1 MRRSPLLERSD
12 KRHATF
18 LRVLLLNLGLFVIII
33 YSEGTNMLKS
43 IKYLKPYFWQCL
55 LIVLGVALQVYTA
68 LELPALS
75 SDIMNKGVAESNMNF
90 IFQTGLLMLGVT
102 ALGSLGSIVSSYFSA
117 KVSSRVAMDI
127 RKDVFAKVMSLSFA
141 DIEKFSTA
149 SLITRTTGDIW
160 TVQRTLIMSLTMMV
174 RVPFMAI
181 GAIIQAF
188 RTAPNMT
195 WIIAVSVAI
204 LFIQAA
210 ILISLAIP
218 KFKVYQDILDKI
230 NSITR
235 ENLTGIKVIR
245 ALNKQKYEE
254 NKFERS
260 NENLKNTDIYISKVM
275 AFQQPVVNLVFNLS
289 AVLILYIGVSSLRTD
304 MSYLGRM
311 LAFAQ
316 YSAQVLMSFLFLT
329 FLFVMIPRGNVS
341 SKRIS
346 EVLETKSQITFKD
359 QMTETPSEVPS
370 VEFKHVTF
378 SYGEKSEAIIE
389 DISFVAKAG
398 QTTAFIGSTGSGK
411 STLINLVPRFFDAT
425 EGEVL
430 INNLNIKEYT
440 ENALM
445 DKIGY
450 VPQRGYLF
458 TGTVR
463 SNILYGVENLK
474 KSELDARMR
483 HAAKIAQAEE
493 FITKLKDQYDAPIS
507 QGGTNV
513 SGGQR
518 QRLAIARALAKQP
531 EILIFDDA
539 FSALDMKTDKKLR
552 EDLKSEIQDTVVLIV
567 AQRISTIKEAEQ
579 IIVLDQGKMVGKGTH
594 LELLKKCKVYQE
606 IAKSQFSEE
615 EFAEEMRQAKEGK

>member
-1 MRRSPLLERSD
+1 
-12 KRHATF
+12 
-18 LRVLLLNLGLFVIII
+18 
-33 YSEGTNMLKS
+33 MLKS
-43 IKYLKPYFWQCL
+43 FKYLKPYFWQCL

-75 SDIMNKGVAESNMNF
+75 SDIMNKGVAESNMSF
-90 IFQTGLLMLGVT
+90 IFQTGLFMLGIT
-102 ALGSLGSIVSSYFSA
+102 ALGSLGSIISSYFSA
-117 KVSSRVAMDI
+117 KVSSRVSMDM
-127 RKDVFAKVMSLSFA
+127 RKDIFAKVMSLSFT
-141 DIEKFSTA
+141 DVEKFSTA
-149 SLITRTTGDIW
+149 SLITRTTADIW

-188 RTAPNMT
+188 RIAPNMT

-218 KFKVYQDILDKI
+218 KFKVYQKILDKI

-260 NENLKNTDIYISKVM
+260 NEKLKTTDIYISKVM

-289 AVLILYIGVSSLRTD
+289 AVLIIFIGVSNLHTD
-304 MSYLGRM
+304 ISYLGRM
-311 LAFAQ
+311 IAFSQ

-359 QMTETPSEVPS
+359 QMTETSSEVPS

-378 SYGEKSEAIIE
+378 SYGKKSEAIIE
-389 DISFVAKAG
+389 DISFVAKSG

-493 FITKLKDQYDAPIS
+493 FVTKLKDQYDAPIS

-615 EFAEEMRQAKEGK
+615 EFADEMRQAKEGK

>member
-1 MRRSPLLERSD
+1 
-12 KRHATF
+12 
-18 LRVLLLNLGLFVIII
+18 
-33 YSEGTNMLKS
+33 MLKS

-75 SDIMNKGVAESNMNF
+75 SDIMNKGVAESNMSF

-117 KVSSRVAMDI
+117 KVSSRVAMDM
-127 RKDVFAKVMSLSFA
+127 RKDIFAKVMSLSFT
-141 DIEKFSTA
+141 DVEKFSTA
-149 SLITRTTGDIW
+149 SLITRTTADIW

-218 KFKVYQDILDKI
+218 KFKVYQKILDKI

-260 NENLKNTDIYISKVM
+260 NEKLKTTDIYISKVM

-289 AVLILYIGVSSLRTD
+289 AVLIIFIGVSNLHTD

-311 LAFAQ
+311 IAFSQ

-370 VEFKHVTF
+370 VEFRHVTF
-378 SYGEKSEAIIE
+378 SYDKKSEAIIE

-430 INNLNIKEYT
+430 INDLNIKEYT

-450 VPQRGYLF
+450 VPQKGYLF

-493 FITKLKDQYDAPIS
+493 FVTKLKDQYDAPIS
-507 QGGTNV
+507 QGGTNI

-615 EFAEEMRQAKEGK
+615 EFADEMRQAKEGK

>member
-1 MRRSPLLERSD
+1 
-12 KRHATF
+12 
-18 LRVLLLNLGLFVIII
+18 
-33 YSEGTNMLKS
+33 MLKS

-75 SDIMNKGVAESNMNF
+75 SDIMNKGVAESNMSF

-102 ALGSLGSIVSSYFSA
+102 ALGSFGSIVSSYFSA
-117 KVSSRVAMDI
+117 KVSSRVAMDM
-127 RKDVFAKVMSLSFA
+127 RKDIFAKVMSLSFT
-141 DIEKFSTA
+141 DVEKFSTA
-149 SLITRTTGDIW
+149 SLITRTTSDIW

-218 KFKVYQDILDKI
+218 KFKVYQKILDKI

-289 AVLILYIGVSSLRTD
+289 AVLIIFIGVSNLHTD

-311 LAFAQ
+311 IAFSQ

-359 QMTETPSEVPS
+359 QMTGTPSEVPS

-378 SYGEKSEAIIE
+378 SYGKKSEAIIE
-389 DISFVAKAG
+389 DISFVARAG

-463 SNILYGVENLK
+463 SNILYGVENIK
-474 KSELDARMR
+474 KSELDARMC

-493 FITKLKDQYDAPIS
+493 FVTKLKDQYDAPIS

-615 EFAEEMRQAKEGK
+615 EFADEMRQAKEGK

>member
-1 MRRSPLLERSD
+1 
-12 KRHATF
+12 
-18 LRVLLLNLGLFVIII
+18 
-33 YSEGTNMLKS
+33 MLKS

-75 SDIMNKGVAESNMNF
+75 SDIMNKGVAESNMGF
-90 IFQTGLLMLGVT
+90 IFQTGLLMLGIT
-102 ALGSLGSIVSSYFSA
+102 ALGSFGSIVSSYFSA
-117 KVSSRVAMDI
+117 KVSSRVAMDM
-127 RKDVFAKVMSLSFA
+127 RRDFFAKVMSLSFA
-141 DIEKFSTA
+141 DVEKFSTA

-218 KFKVYQDILDKI
+218 KFKVYQKILDKI

-260 NENLKNTDIYISKVM
+260 NEKLKNTDIYISKVM

-289 AVLILYIGVSSLRTD
+289 AVLILYVGVSSLRTD

-378 SYGEKSEAIIE
+378 SYDKKSEAIIE

-430 INNLNIKEYT
+430 INDLNIKEYT

-450 VPQRGYLF
+450 VPQKGYLF

-493 FITKLKDQYDAPIS
+493 FVAKLKDQYDAPIS
-507 QGGTNV
+507 QGGTNI

-552 EDLKSEIQDTVVLIV
+552 EDLKSEIKDTVVLIV

-615 EFAEEMRQAKEGK
+615 EFADEMRQAKEGK

>member
-1 MRRSPLLERSD
+1 
-12 KRHATF
+12 
-18 LRVLLLNLGLFVIII
+18 
-33 YSEGTNMLKS
+33 MLKS
-43 IKYLKPYFWQCL
+43 FKYLKPYFWQCL

-75 SDIMNKGVAESNMNF
+75 SDIMNKGVAESNMSF
-90 IFQTGLLMLGVT
+90 IFQTGLLMLGITV
-102 ALGSLGSIVSSYFSA
+102 LGSLGSIVSSYFSA
-117 KVSSRVAMDI
+117 KVSSRVAMDM
-127 RKDVFAKVMSLSFA
+127 RKDIFAKVMSLSFT
-141 DIEKFSTA
+141 DVEKFSTA
-149 SLITRTTGDIW
+149 SLITRTTADIW

-218 KFKVYQDILDKI
+218 KFKVYQKILDKI

-260 NENLKNTDIYISKVM
+260 NEKLKTTDIYISKVM

-289 AVLILYIGVSSLRTD
+289 AVLIIFIGVSNLHTD

-311 LAFAQ
+311 IAFSQ

-378 SYGEKSEAIIE
+378 SYGKKSEAIIE

-430 INNLNIKEYT
+430 INGLNIKEYT

-493 FITKLKDQYDAPIS
+493 FVTKLKDQYDAPIS

-615 EFAEEMRQAKEGK
+615 EFADEMRQAKEGK

>member
-1 MRRSPLLERSD
+1 
-12 KRHATF
+12 
-18 LRVLLLNLGLFVIII
+18 
-33 YSEGTNMLKS
+33 MLKS
-43 IKYLKPYFWQCL
+43 FKYLKPYFWQCL

-75 SDIMNKGVAESNMNF
+75 SDIMNKGVAESNMSF
-90 IFQTGLLMLGVT
+90 IFQTGLFMLGIT
-102 ALGSLGSIVSSYFSA
+102 ALGSLGSIISSYFSA
-117 KVSSRVAMDI
+117 KVSSRVSMDM
-127 RKDVFAKVMSLSFA
+127 RKDIFAKVMSLSFT
-141 DIEKFSTA
+141 DVEKFSTA
-149 SLITRTTGDIW
+149 SLITRTTADIW

-218 KFKVYQDILDKI
+218 KFKVYQKILDKI

-260 NENLKNTDIYISKVM
+260 NEKLKTTDIYISKVM

-289 AVLILYIGVSSLRTD
+289 AVLIIFIGVSNLHTD
-304 MSYLGRM
+304 ISYLGRM
-311 LAFAQ
+311 IAFSQ

-359 QMTETPSEVPS
+359 QMAETPSEVPS
-370 VEFKHVTF
+370 VEFRHVTF
-378 SYGEKSEAIIE
+378 SYGKKSEAIIE

-440 ENALM
+440 ENAIM

-493 FITKLKDQYDAPIS
+493 FVTKLKDQYNAPIS

-552 EDLKSEIQDTVVLIV
+552 EDLKLEIKDTVVLIV

-615 EFAEEMRQAKEGK
+615 EFADEMRQAKEGI

>member
-1 MRRSPLLERSD
+1 
-12 KRHATF
+12 
-18 LRVLLLNLGLFVIII
+18 
-33 YSEGTNMLKS
+33 MLKS

-75 SDIMNKGVAESNMNF
+75 SDIMNKGVAESNMGF
-90 IFQTGLLMLGVT
+90 IFQTGLLMLGIT

-117 KVSSRVAMDI
+117 KVSSRVSMDM
-127 RKDVFAKVMSLSFA
+127 RKDIFAKVMSLSFA
-141 DIEKFSTA
+141 DVEKFSIA
-149 SLITRTTGDIW
+149 SLITRTTSDIW

-218 KFKVYQDILDKI
+218 KFKVYQKILDKI

-260 NENLKNTDIYISKVM
+260 NEKLKTTDIYISKVM

-289 AVLILYIGVSSLRTD
+289 AVLILYVGVSSLRTD

-378 SYGEKSEAIIE
+378 SYGKKSEAIIE

-440 ENALM
+440 ENTLM

-493 FITKLKDQYDAPIS
+493 FVTKLKDQYDAPIS

-615 EFAEEMRQAKEGK
+615 EFADEMSQAKEGK

>member
-1 MRRSPLLERSD
+1 
-12 KRHATF
+12 
-18 LRVLLLNLGLFVIII
+18 
-33 YSEGTNMLKS
+33 MLKS

-75 SDIMNKGVAESNMNF
+75 SDIMNKGVAESNMSF

-117 KVSSRVAMDI
+117 KVSSRVAMDM
-127 RKDVFAKVMSLSFA
+127 RKDIFAKVMSLSFA

-149 SLITRTTGDIW
+149 SLITRTTADIW

-218 KFKVYQDILDKI
+218 KFKVYQKILDKI

-260 NENLKNTDIYISKVM
+260 NEKLKTTDIYISKVM

-289 AVLILYIGVSSLRTD
+289 AVLIIFIGVSNLHTD

-311 LAFAQ
+311 IAFSQ

-378 SYGEKSEAIIE
+378 SYGKKSEAIIE

-440 ENALM
+440 ENTLM

-493 FITKLKDQYDAPIS
+493 FVTKLKDQYDAPIS

-552 EDLKSEIQDTVVLIV
+552 EDLKSEIQDTIVLIV

-594 LELLKKCKVYQE
+594 LELLRKCKVYQE

>member
-1 MRRSPLLERSD
+1 
-12 KRHATF
+12 
-18 LRVLLLNLGLFVIII
+18 
-33 YSEGTNMLKS
+33 MLKS

-75 SDIMNKGVAESNMNF
+75 SDIMNKGVAESNMGF
-90 IFQTGLLMLGVT
+90 IFQTGLLMLGIT

-117 KVSSRVAMDI
+117 KVSSLVAMDM
-127 RKDVFAKVMSLSFA
+127 RRDFFAKVMSLSFA
-141 DIEKFSTA
+141 DVEKFSTA

-218 KFKVYQDILDKI
+218 KFKVYQKILDKI

-254 NKFERS
+254 NKFEYS
-260 NENLKNTDIYISKVM
+260 NEKLKTTDIYISKVM

-289 AVLILYIGVSSLRTD
+289 AVLILYVGVSSLRTD

-359 QMTETPSEVPS
+359 QMTETPSEIPS

-389 DISFVAKAG
+389 DISFVAKSG

-450 VPQRGYLF
+450 VPQKGYLF

-463 SNILYGVENLK
+463 SNILYGVEKLK

-493 FITKLKDQYDAPIS
+493 FVTKLKDQYDAPIS

-615 EFAEEMRQAKEGK
+615 EFADEMRQAKEGK

>member
-1 MRRSPLLERSD
+1 
-12 KRHATF
+12 
-18 LRVLLLNLGLFVIII
+18 
-33 YSEGTNMLKS
+33 MLKS

-75 SDIMNKGVAESNMNF
+75 SDIMNKGVAESNMGF
-90 IFQTGLLMLGVT
+90 IFQTGLLMLGIT

-117 KVSSRVAMDI
+117 KVSSRVSMDM
-127 RKDVFAKVMSLSFA
+127 RKDIFAKVMSLSFA
-141 DIEKFSTA
+141 DVEKFSIA
-149 SLITRTTGDIW
+149 SLITRTTSDIW

-218 KFKVYQDILDKI
+218 KFKVYQKILDKI

-260 NENLKNTDIYISKVM
+260 NEKLKTTDIYISKVM

-289 AVLILYIGVSSLRTD
+289 AVLILYVGVSSLRTD

-378 SYGEKSEAIIE
+378 SYDKKSEAIIE

-411 STLINLVPRFFDAT
+411 STLINLVPRFFDAA

-430 INNLNIKEYT
+430 INDLNIKEYT

-493 FITKLKDQYDAPIS
+493 FVAKLKDQYDAPIS
-507 QGGTNV
+507 QGGTNI

>member
-1 MRRSPLLERSD
+1 
-12 KRHATF
+12 
-18 LRVLLLNLGLFVIII
+18 
-33 YSEGTNMLKS
+33 MLKS

-75 SDIMNKGVAESNMNF
+75 SDIMNKGVAESNMSF
-90 IFQTGLLMLGVT
+90 IFQTGLLMFGIT

-117 KVSSRVAMDI
+117 KVSSRVAMDM
-127 RKDVFAKVMSLSFA
+127 RKDIFAKVMSLSFS
-141 DIEKFSTA
+141 DVEKFSTA
-149 SLITRTTGDIW
+149 SLITRTTADIW

-188 RTAPNMT
+188 RTAPDMT

-218 KFKVYQDILDKI
+218 KFKVYQKILDKI

-260 NENLKNTDIYISKVM
+260 NEKLKNTDIYISKVM

-289 AVLILYIGVSSLRTD
+289 AVLIIFIGVSNLHTD

-311 LAFAQ
+311 LAFSQ

-359 QMTETPSEVPS
+359 QMTETPSEIPS

-378 SYGEKSEAIIE
+378 SYGKKSEAIIE
-389 DISFVAKAG
+389 DISFVAKSG

-440 ENALM
+440 ENTLM

-493 FITKLKDQYDAPIS
+493 FVTKLKDQYDAPIS

-615 EFAEEMRQAKEGK
+615 EFADEMSQAKEGK

>member
-1 MRRSPLLERSD
+1 
-12 KRHATF
+12 
-18 LRVLLLNLGLFVIII
+18 
-33 YSEGTNMLKS
+33 MLKS

-75 SDIMNKGVAESNMNF
+75 SDIMNKGVAESNMSF
-90 IFQTGLLMLGVT
+90 IFQTGLLMLGIT

-117 KVSSRVAMDI
+117 KVSSRVSMDM

-149 SLITRTTGDIW
+149 SLITRTTNDVS

-218 KFKVYQDILDKI
+218 KFKVYQKILDKI

-254 NKFERS
+254 NKFEYS
-260 NENLKNTDIYISKVM
+260 NEKLKTTDIYISKVM

-289 AVLILYIGVSSLRTD
+289 AVLILYVGVSSLRTD

-346 EVLETKSQITFKD
+346 EVLETKSQITSKD

-389 DISFVAKAG
+389 NISFVAKAG

-450 VPQRGYLF
+450 VPQKGYLF
-458 TGTVR
+458 TGTMR

-615 EFAEEMRQAKEGK
+615 EFADEMRQAKEGK

>member
-1 MRRSPLLERSD
+1 
-12 KRHATF
+12 
-18 LRVLLLNLGLFVIII
+18 
-33 YSEGTNMLKS
+33 MLKS

-75 SDIMNKGVAESNMNF
+75 SDIMNKGVAESNMSF

-117 KVSSRVAMDI
+117 KVSSRVAMDM
-127 RKDVFAKVMSLSFA
+127 RKDIFAKVMSLSFT
-141 DIEKFSTA
+141 DVEKFSTA
-149 SLITRTTGDIW
+149 SLITRTTADIW

-218 KFKVYQDILDKI
+218 KFKVYQKILDKI

-260 NENLKNTDIYISKVM
+260 NEKLKNTDIYISKVM

-289 AVLILYIGVSSLRTD
+289 AVLIIFIGVSNLHTD

-311 LAFAQ
+311 IAFSQ

-346 EVLETKSQITFKD
+346 EVIETKSQITFKV

-378 SYGEKSEAIIE
+378 SYGKKSEAIIE
-389 DISFVAKAG
+389 DISFVAKSG

-493 FITKLKDQYDAPIS
+493 FVTKLKDQYDAPIS

-579 IIVLDQGKMVGKGTH
+579 IIVLDQGKMVGKGAH

-615 EFAEEMRQAKEGK
+615 EFADEMRQAKEGK

>member
-1 MRRSPLLERSD
+1 
-12 KRHATF
+12 
-18 LRVLLLNLGLFVIII
+18 
-33 YSEGTNMLKS
+33 MLKS
-43 IKYLKPYFWQCL
+43 FKYLKPYFWQCL

-75 SDIMNKGVAESNMNF
+75 SDIMNKGVAESNMSF

-117 KVSSRVAMDI
+117 RVSSCVAMDM
-127 RKDVFAKVMSLSFA
+127 RKDIFAKVMSLSFA
-141 DIEKFSTA
+141 DVEKFSTA
-149 SLITRTTGDIW
+149 SLITRTTSDIW

-218 KFKVYQDILDKI
+218 KFKVYQKILDKI

-254 NKFERS
+254 NKFDRS
-260 NENLKNTDIYISKVM
+260 NEKLKNTDIYISKVM

-289 AVLILYIGVSSLRTD
+289 AVLILYVGVSSLRTD

-378 SYGEKSEAIIE
+378 SYDKKSEAIIE

-430 INNLNIKEYT
+430 INDLNIKEYT
-440 ENALM
+440 ENSLM

-450 VPQRGYLF
+450 VPQKGYLF

-493 FITKLKDQYDAPIS
+493 FVTKLKDQYDAPIS
-507 QGGTNV
+507 QGGTNI

-552 EDLKSEIQDTVVLIV
+552 EDLKSEIKDTVVLIV

-615 EFAEEMRQAKEGK
+615 EFADEMRQAKEGK

>member
-1 MRRSPLLERSD
+1 
-12 KRHATF
+12 
-18 LRVLLLNLGLFVIII
+18 
-33 YSEGTNMLKS
+33 MLKS

-75 SDIMNKGVAESNMNF
+75 SDIMNKGVAESNMSF

-117 KVSSRVAMDI
+117 RVSSCVAMDM
-127 RKDVFAKVMSLSFA
+127 RKDIFAKVMSLSFA
-141 DIEKFSTA
+141 DVEKFSTA
-149 SLITRTTGDIW
+149 SLITRTTSDIW

-218 KFKVYQDILDKI
+218 KFKVYQKILDKI

-260 NENLKNTDIYISKVM
+260 NEKLKTTDIYISKVM

-289 AVLILYIGVSSLRTD
+289 AVLILYVGVSSLRTD

-378 SYGEKSEAIIE
+378 SYDKKSEAIIE

-430 INNLNIKEYT
+430 INDLNIKEYT

-450 VPQRGYLF
+450 VPQKGYLF

-493 FITKLKDQYDAPIS
+493 FVAKLKDQYDAPIS
-507 QGGTNV
+507 QGGTNI

-615 EFAEEMRQAKEGK
+615 EFADEMRQAKEGK

>member
-1 MRRSPLLERSD
+1 
-12 KRHATF
+12 
-18 LRVLLLNLGLFVIII
+18 
-33 YSEGTNMLKS
+33 MLKS
-43 IKYLKPYFWQCL
+43 FKYLKPYFWQCL
-55 LIVLGVALQVYTA
+55 VIVLGVALQVYTA

-75 SDIMNKGVAESNMNF
+75 SDIMNKGVAESNMSF
-90 IFQTGLLMLGVT
+90 IFQTGLLMLGIT

-117 KVSSRVAMDI
+117 KVSSRVAMDM
-127 RKDVFAKVMSLSFA
+127 RKDIFAKVMSLSFT
-141 DIEKFSTA
+141 DVEKFSTA
-149 SLITRTTGDIW
+149 SLITRTTADIW
-160 TVQRTLIMSLTMMV
+160 TVQRTLITSLTMMV

-218 KFKVYQDILDKI
+218 KFKVYQKILDKI

-235 ENLTGIKVIR
+235 ENLIGIKVIR

-260 NENLKNTDIYISKVM
+260 NEKLKTTDIYISKVM

-289 AVLILYIGVSSLRTD
+289 AVLSIFIGVSNLHTD

-311 LAFAQ
+311 IAFSQ

-359 QMTETPSEVPS
+359 QMTETPSEVSS

-378 SYGEKSEAIIE
+378 SYGKKSEAIIE

-450 VPQRGYLF
+450 IPQKGYLF

-552 EDLKSEIQDTVVLIV
+552 EDLKSEIRDTVVLIV

-615 EFAEEMRQAKEGK
+615 EFADEMRQAKEGK

>member
-1 MRRSPLLERSD
+1 
-12 KRHATF
+12 
-18 LRVLLLNLGLFVIII
+18 
-33 YSEGTNMLKS
+33 MLKS

-75 SDIMNKGVAESNMNF
+75 SDIMNKGVAESNMSF
-90 IFQTGLLMLGVT
+90 IFQTGLLMLGITV
-102 ALGSLGSIVSSYFSA
+102 LGSLGSIVSSYFSA
-117 KVSSRVAMDI
+117 KVSSRVAMDM

-149 SLITRTTGDIW
+149 SLITRTTADIW

-218 KFKVYQDILDKI
+218 KFKVYQKILDKI

-260 NENLKNTDIYISKVM
+260 NEKLKNTDIYISKVM

-289 AVLILYIGVSSLRTD
+289 AVLIIFIGVSNLHTD

-311 LAFAQ
+311 LAFSQ

-359 QMTETPSEVPS
+359 QITETPSEVPS

-378 SYGEKSEAIIE
+378 SYGKKSEAIIE

-430 INNLNIKEYT
+430 INDLNIKEYT

-493 FITKLKDQYDAPIS
+493 FVTKLKDQYDAPIS

-552 EDLKSEIQDTVVLIV
+552 EDLKTEIKDTVVLIV

>member
-1 MRRSPLLERSD
+1 
-12 KRHATF
+12 
-18 LRVLLLNLGLFVIII
+18 
-33 YSEGTNMLKS
+33 MLKS

-75 SDIMNKGVAESNMNF
+75 SDIMNKGVAESNMSF
-90 IFQTGLLMLGVT
+90 IFQTGLFMLGIT

-117 KVSSRVAMDI
+117 KVSSRVSMDM

-141 DIEKFSTA
+141 DVEKFSTA
-149 SLITRTTGDIW
+149 SLITRTTADIW

-218 KFKVYQDILDKI
+218 KFKVYQKILDKI

-260 NENLKNTDIYISKVM
+260 NEKLKTTDIYISKVM

-289 AVLILYIGVSSLRTD
+289 AVLIIFIGVSNLHTD

-311 LAFAQ
+311 IAFSQ

-359 QMTETPSEVPS
+359 QMTETSSEVPS

-378 SYGEKSEAIIE
+378 SYGKKSEAIIE
-389 DISFVAKAG
+389 DISFVAKSG

-493 FITKLKDQYDAPIS
+493 FVTKLKDQYDAPIS

-615 EFAEEMRQAKEGK
+615 EFADEMRQAKEGK

>member
-1 MRRSPLLERSD
+1 
-12 KRHATF
+12 
-18 LRVLLLNLGLFVIII
+18 
-33 YSEGTNMLKS
+33 MLKS

-55 LIVLGVALQVYTA
+55 LIVLSVALQVYTA

-75 SDIMNKGVAESNMNF
+75 SDIMNKGVAESNMGF
-90 IFQTGLLMLGVT
+90 IFQTGLLMLGIT

-117 KVSSRVAMDI
+117 KVSSRVAMDM
-127 RKDVFAKVMSLSFA
+127 RKDIFAKVMSLSFS
-141 DIEKFSTA
+141 DVEKFSTA

-254 NKFERS
+254 NKFDRS
-260 NENLKNTDIYISKVM
+260 NEKLKNTDIYISKVM

-378 SYGEKSEAIIE
+378 SYDKKSEAIIE

-430 INNLNIKEYT
+430 INDLNIKEYT

-450 VPQRGYLF
+450 VPQKGYLF

-493 FITKLKDQYDAPIS
+493 FVTKLKDQYDAPIS
-507 QGGTNV
+507 QGGTNI

-552 EDLKSEIQDTVVLIV
+552 EDLKSEIKDTVVLIV

-606 IAKSQFSEE
+606 IAKSQFLEE
-615 EFAEEMRQAKEGK
+615 EFADEMRQAKEGK

>member
-1 MRRSPLLERSD
+1 
-12 KRHATF
+12 
-18 LRVLLLNLGLFVIII
+18 
-33 YSEGTNMLKS
+33 MLKS

-75 SDIMNKGVAESNMNF
+75 SDIMNKGVSESNMSF

-117 KVSSRVAMDI
+117 KVSSRVAMDM
-127 RKDVFAKVMSLSFA
+127 RKDIFAKVMSLSFA
-141 DIEKFSTA
+141 DVENFSTA
-149 SLITRTTGDIW
+149 SLITRTTSDIW
-160 TVQRTLIMSLTMMV
+160 TVQRTLIMSLTMIV

-218 KFKVYQDILDKI
+218 KFKVYQKILDKI

-260 NENLKNTDIYISKVM
+260 NEKLKNTDIYISKVM

-289 AVLILYIGVSSLRTD
+289 AVLIIFIGVSNLHTD

-311 LAFAQ
+311 IAFSQ
-316 YSAQVLMSFLFLT
+316 YSAQVLISFLFLT

-346 EVLETKSQITFKD
+346 EVLETKSQITFKV

-378 SYGEKSEAIIE
+378 SYGKKSEAIIE

-425 EGEVL
+425 EGDVL

-615 EFAEEMRQAKEGK
+615 EFADEMRQAKEGK

>member
-1 MRRSPLLERSD
+1 
-12 KRHATF
+12 
-18 LRVLLLNLGLFVIII
+18 
-33 YSEGTNMLKS
+33 MLKS
-43 IKYLKPYFWQCL
+43 FKYLKPYFWQCL

-75 SDIMNKGVAESNMNF
+75 SDIMNKGVAESNMSF
-90 IFQTGLLMLGVT
+90 IFQTGLFMLGIT

-117 KVSSRVAMDI
+117 KVSSRVAMDMRRDI
-127 RKDVFAKVMSLSFA
+127 FAKVMSLSFA
-141 DIEKFSTA
+141 DVEKFSTA

-218 KFKVYQDILDKI
+218 KFKVYQKILDKI

-260 NENLKNTDIYISKVM
+260 NEKLKNTDIYISKVM

-289 AVLILYIGVSSLRTD
+289 AVLIIFIGVSNLHTD

-311 LAFAQ
+311 LAFSQ

-370 VEFKHVTF
+370 VEFKHVSF
-378 SYGEKSEAIIE
+378 SYGKKSEAIIE
-389 DISFVAKAG
+389 DISFVAKSG

-450 VPQRGYLF
+450 VPQRGCLF

-493 FITKLKDQYDAPIS
+493 FVTKLKDQYDAPIS

-552 EDLKSEIQDTVVLIV
+552 EDLKSEIKDTVVLIV

-615 EFAEEMRQAKEGK
+615 EFADEMRQAKEGK

>member
-1 MRRSPLLERSD
+1 
-12 KRHATF
+12 
-18 LRVLLLNLGLFVIII
+18 
-33 YSEGTNMLKS
+33 MLKS
-43 IKYLKPYFWQCL
+43 FKYLKPYFWQCL

-75 SDIMNKGVAESNMNF
+75 SDIMNKGVAESNMSF

-117 KVSSRVAMDI
+117 KVSSRVAMDM
-127 RKDVFAKVMSLSFA
+127 RKDVFAKVISLSFA
-141 DIEKFSTA
+141 DVEKFSTA
-149 SLITRTTGDIW
+149 SLITRTTADIW

-218 KFKVYQDILDKI
+218 KFKVYQKILDKI

-289 AVLILYIGVSSLRTD
+289 AVLIIFIGVSNLHTD

-311 LAFAQ
+311 IAFSQ

-346 EVLETKSQITFKD
+346 EVLETKSQITFKN
-359 QMTETPSEVPS
+359 QMAETPSEIPS

-378 SYGEKSEAIIE
+378 SYGKKSEAIIE

-450 VPQRGYLF
+450 VPQKGYLF

-493 FITKLKDQYDAPIS
+493 FVTKLKDQYDAPIS

-552 EDLKSEIQDTVVLIV
+552 EDLKSEIQDTIVLIV

-594 LELLKKCKVYQE
+594 LELLRKCKVYQE

-615 EFAEEMRQAKEGK
+615 EFADEMRQAKEGK

>member
-1 MRRSPLLERSD
+1 
-12 KRHATF
+12 
-18 LRVLLLNLGLFVIII
+18 
-33 YSEGTNMLKS
+33 MLKS

-75 SDIMNKGVAESNMNF
+75 SDIMNKGVAESNMSF
-90 IFQTGLLMLGVT
+90 IFQTGLFMLGVT

-117 KVSSRVAMDI
+117 KVSSRVAMDM
-127 RKDVFAKVMSLSFA
+127 RKSIFAKVMSLSFA
-141 DIEKFSTA
+141 DVEKFSTA

-289 AVLILYIGVSSLRTD
+289 AVLIIFIGVSNLHTD

-311 LAFAQ
+311 IAFSQ

-346 EVLETKSQITFKD
+346 EVIETKSQITFKV
-359 QMTETPSEVPS
+359 QMTETPSEVSS

-378 SYGEKSEAIIE
+378 SYDKKSEAIIE

-567 AQRISTIKEAEQ
+567 AQRIGTIKEAEQ

>member
-1 MRRSPLLERSD
+1 
-12 KRHATF
+12 
-18 LRVLLLNLGLFVIII
+18 
-33 YSEGTNMLKS
+33 MLKS

-55 LIVLGVALQVYTA
+55 LIVLSVALQVYTA

-75 SDIMNKGVAESNMNF
+75 SDIMNKGVAESNMSF
-90 IFQTGLLMLGVT
+90 IFQTGLLMLGIT

-117 KVSSRVAMDI
+117 KVSSRVAMDM
-127 RKDVFAKVMSLSFA
+127 RKDIFAKVMSLSFA
-141 DIEKFSTA
+141 DVEKFSIA
-149 SLITRTTGDIW
+149 SLITRTTSDIW

-218 KFKVYQDILDKI
+218 KFKVYQKILDKI

-260 NENLKNTDIYISKVM
+260 NEKLKTTDIYISKVM

-289 AVLILYIGVSSLRTD
+289 AVLILYVGVSSLRTD

-378 SYGEKSEAIIE
+378 SYDKKSEAIIE

-398 QTTAFIGSTGSGK
+398 QITAFIGSTGSGK

-450 VPQRGYLF
+450 VPQKGYLF

-493 FITKLKDQYDAPIS
+493 FVTKLKDRYDAPIS

-552 EDLKSEIQDTVVLIV
+552 EDLKSEIRDTVVLIV

-615 EFAEEMRQAKEGK
+615 EFADEMRQAKEGK

>member
-1 MRRSPLLERSD
+1 
-12 KRHATF
+12 
-18 LRVLLLNLGLFVIII
+18 
-33 YSEGTNMLKS
+33 MLKS

-75 SDIMNKGVAESNMNF
+75 SDIMNKGVAESNMSF

-117 KVSSRVAMDI
+117 RVSSCVAMDM
-127 RKDVFAKVMSLSFA
+127 RKDIFAKVMSLSFA

-149 SLITRTTGDIW
+149 SLITRTTADIW

-218 KFKVYQDILDKI
+218 KFKVYQKILDKI

-260 NENLKNTDIYISKVM
+260 NEKLKTTDIYISKVM

-289 AVLILYIGVSSLRTD
+289 AVLILYVGVSSLRTD

-378 SYGEKSEAIIE
+378 SYDKKSEAIIE

-430 INNLNIKEYT
+430 INDLNIKEYT

-450 VPQRGYLF
+450 VPQKGYLF

-493 FITKLKDQYDAPIS
+493 FVTKLKDQYDAPIS

-531 EILIFDDA
+531 KILIFDDA

-594 LELLKKCKVYQE
+594 LELLKRCKVYQE

>member
-1 MRRSPLLERSD
+1 
-12 KRHATF
+12 
-18 LRVLLLNLGLFVIII
+18 
-33 YSEGTNMLKS
+33 MLKS

-75 SDIMNKGVAESNMNF
+75 SDIMNRGVAASNMNF
-90 IFQTGLLMLGVT
+90 IFQTGLLMLGIT

-117 KVSSRVAMDI
+117 KVSSRVAMDM
-127 RKDVFAKVMSLSFA
+127 RKDVFAKVMSLAFA

-149 SLITRTTGDIW
+149 SLITRTTADIW
-160 TVQRTLIMSLTMMV
+160 TVQRTLITSLTMMV

-218 KFKVYQDILDKI
+218 KFKVYQKILDKI

-260 NENLKNTDIYISKVM
+260 NEKLKTTDIYISKVM

-289 AVLILYIGVSSLRTD
+289 AVLIIFIGVSNLHTD

-378 SYGEKSEAIIE
+378 SYDKKSEAIIE

-430 INNLNIKEYT
+430 INDLNIKEYT

-450 VPQRGYLF
+450 VPQKGYLF

-493 FITKLKDQYDAPIS
+493 FVTKLKDQYDAPIS
-507 QGGTNV
+507 QGGTNI

-552 EDLKSEIQDTVVLIV
+552 EDLKSEIKDTVVLIV

-615 EFAEEMRQAKEGK
+615 EFADEMRQAKEGK

>member
-1 MRRSPLLERSD
+1 
-12 KRHATF
+12 
-18 LRVLLLNLGLFVIII
+18 
-33 YSEGTNMLKS
+33 MLKS

-55 LIVLGVALQVYTA
+55 LIVLSVALQVYTA

-75 SDIMNKGVAESNMNF
+75 SDIMNKGVAESNMSF

-102 ALGSLGSIVSSYFSA
+102 ALGSFGSIVSSYFSA
-117 KVSSRVAMDI
+117 KVSSRVAMDM
-127 RKDVFAKVMSLSFA
+127 RKDIFAKVMSLSFS
-141 DIEKFSTA
+141 DVEKFSTA

-260 NENLKNTDIYISKVM
+260 NEKLKTTDIYISKVM

-289 AVLILYIGVSSLRTD
+289 AVLILYVGVSSLRTD

-378 SYGEKSEAIIE
+378 SYDKKSEAIIE

-430 INNLNIKEYT
+430 INDLNIKEYT

-450 VPQRGYLF
+450 VPQKGYLF

-493 FITKLKDQYDAPIS
+493 FVTKLKDRYDAPIS

-552 EDLKSEIQDTVVLIV
+552 EDLKSEIKDTVVLIV

-615 EFAEEMRQAKEGK
+615 EFVDEMRQAKEGK

>member
-1 MRRSPLLERSD
+1 
-12 KRHATF
+12 
-18 LRVLLLNLGLFVIII
+18 
-33 YSEGTNMLKS
+33 MLKS

-75 SDIMNKGVAESNMNF
+75 SDIMNKGVAESNMSF
-90 IFQTGLLMLGVT
+90 IFQTGLLMLGIT
-102 ALGSLGSIVSSYFSA
+102 ALGSLGSIISSYFSA
-117 KVSSRVAMDI
+117 KVSSRVAMDM
-127 RKDVFAKVMSLSFA
+127 RKDIFAKVMSLSFA
-141 DIEKFSTA
+141 DVEKFSTA
-149 SLITRTTGDIW
+149 SLITRTTADIW

-218 KFKVYQDILDKI
+218 KFKVYQKILDKI

-260 NENLKNTDIYISKVM
+260 NEKLKTTDIYISKVM

-289 AVLILYIGVSSLRTD
+289 AVLIIFIGVSNLHTD

-311 LAFAQ
+311 IAFSQ

-378 SYGEKSEAIIE
+378 SYGKKSEAIIE

-450 VPQRGYLF
+450 VPQKGYLF

-474 KSELDARMR
+474 KSELDARIR

-493 FITKLKDQYDAPIS
+493 FVTKLKDQYDAPIS

-594 LELLKKCKVYQE
+594 LELLRKCKVYQE

>member
-1 MRRSPLLERSD
+1 
-12 KRHATF
+12 
-18 LRVLLLNLGLFVIII
+18 
-33 YSEGTNMLKS
+33 MLKS
-43 IKYLKPYFWQCL
+43 FKYLKPYFWQCL

-75 SDIMNKGVAESNMNF
+75 SDIMNKGVAESNMSF
-90 IFQTGLLMLGVT
+90 IFQTGLFMLGIT

-117 KVSSRVAMDI
+117 KVSSRVSMDM

-141 DIEKFSTA
+141 DVEKFSTA

-218 KFKVYQDILDKI
+218 KFKVYQKILDKI

-260 NENLKNTDIYISKVM
+260 NEKLKTTDIYISKVM

-289 AVLILYIGVSSLRTD
+289 AVLIIFIGVSNLHTD

-311 LAFAQ
+311 LAFSQ

-346 EVLETKSQITFKD
+346 EVLETKSQITFKN

-378 SYGEKSEAIIE
+378 SYGKKSEAIIE

-430 INNLNIKEYT
+430 INDLNIKEYT

-450 VPQRGYLF
+450 VPQKGYLF

-493 FITKLKDQYDAPIS
+493 FVTKLKDQYDAPIS

-615 EFAEEMRQAKEGK
+615 EFADEMSQAKEGK

>member
-1 MRRSPLLERSD
+1 
-12 KRHATF
+12 
-18 LRVLLLNLGLFVIII
+18 
-33 YSEGTNMLKS
+33 MLKS

-75 SDIMNKGVAESNMNF
+75 SDLMNKGVAESNMSF
-90 IFQTGLLMLGVT
+90 IFQTGLLMLGIT

-117 KVSSRVAMDI
+117 KVSSRVSMDM
-127 RKDVFAKVMSLSFA
+127 RKSIFAKVMSLSFA

-149 SLITRTTGDIW
+149 SLITRTTNDIS

-218 KFKVYQDILDKI
+218 KFKVYQKILDKI

-254 NKFERS
+254 NKFEYS
-260 NENLKNTDIYISKVM
+260 NEKLKTTDIYISKVM

-289 AVLILYIGVSSLRTD
+289 AVLILYVGVSSLRTD

-346 EVLETKSQITFKD
+346 EVLETKGQITFKN
-359 QMTETPSEVPS
+359 QMTETSSEVPS

-493 FITKLKDQYDAPIS
+493 FVTKLKDQYDAPIS

-579 IIVLDQGKMVGKGTH
+579 IIVLDRGKMVGKGTH

>member
-1 MRRSPLLERSD
+1 
-12 KRHATF
+12 
-18 LRVLLLNLGLFVIII
+18 
-33 YSEGTNMLKS
+33 MLKS
-43 IKYLKPYFWQCL
+43 FKYLKPYFWQCL

-75 SDIMNKGVAESNMNF
+75 SDIMNKGVAESNMSF
-90 IFQTGLLMLGVT
+90 IFQTGLFMLGIT
-102 ALGSLGSIVSSYFSA
+102 ALGSLGSIISSYFSA
-117 KVSSRVAMDI
+117 KVSSCVAMDM
-127 RKDVFAKVMSLSFA
+127 RKDIFAKVMSLSFA
-141 DIEKFSTA
+141 DVEKFSIA
-149 SLITRTTGDIW
+149 SLITRTTSDIW

-218 KFKVYQDILDKI
+218 KFKVYQKILDKI

-260 NENLKNTDIYISKVM
+260 NEKLKTTDIYISKVM

-289 AVLILYIGVSSLRTD
+289 AVLILYVGVSSLRTD

-378 SYGEKSEAIIE
+378 SYDKKSEAIIE

-430 INNLNIKEYT
+430 INDLNIKEYT
-440 ENALM
+440 ENAIM

-450 VPQRGYLF
+450 VPQKGYLF

-493 FITKLKDQYDAPIS
+493 FVAKLKDQYDAQIS
-507 QGGTNV
+507 QGGTNI

-615 EFAEEMRQAKEGK
+615 EFADEMRQAKEGK

>member
-1 MRRSPLLERSD
+1 
-12 KRHATF
+12 
-18 LRVLLLNLGLFVIII
+18 
-33 YSEGTNMLKS
+33 MLKS

-75 SDIMNKGVAESNMNF
+75 SDIMNKGVAESNMSF

-117 KVSSRVAMDI
+117 KVSSRVAMDM
-127 RKDVFAKVMSLSFA
+127 RRDFFAKVMSLSFA
-141 DIEKFSTA
+141 DVEKFSTA
-149 SLITRTTGDIW
+149 SLITRTTADIW

-195 WIIAVSVAI
+195 WVIAVSVAI

-378 SYGEKSEAIIE
+378 SYGKKSEAIIE

-493 FITKLKDQYDAPIS
+493 FVTKLKDQYDAPIS

-615 EFAEEMRQAKEGK
+615 EFADEMRQAKEGK

>member
-1 MRRSPLLERSD
+1 
-12 KRHATF
+12 
-18 LRVLLLNLGLFVIII
+18 
-33 YSEGTNMLKS
+33 MLKS

-75 SDIMNKGVAESNMNF
+75 SDIMNKGVAESNMGF
-90 IFQTGLLMLGVT
+90 IFQTGLRMLGVT

-117 KVSSRVAMDI
+117 KVSSRVAMDM
-127 RKDVFAKVMSLSFA
+127 RKDIFAKVMSLSFT
-141 DIEKFSTA
+141 DVEKFSTA
-149 SLITRTTGDIW
+149 SLITRTTADIW

-218 KFKVYQDILDKI
+218 KFKVYQKILDKI

-260 NENLKNTDIYISKVM
+260 NEKLKTTDIYISKVM

-289 AVLILYIGVSSLRTD
+289 AVLILYVGVSSLRTD

-378 SYGEKSEAIIE
+378 SYDKKSEAIIE

-430 INNLNIKEYT
+430 INDLNIKEYT

-450 VPQRGYLF
+450 VPQKGYLF

-493 FITKLKDQYDAPIS
+493 FVTKLKDQYDAPIS
-507 QGGTNV
+507 QGGTNI

-552 EDLKSEIQDTVVLIV
+552 EDLKSEIKDTVVLIV

-615 EFAEEMRQAKEGK
+615 EFADEMRQAKEGK

>member
-1 MRRSPLLERSD
+1 
-12 KRHATF
+12 
-18 LRVLLLNLGLFVIII
+18 
-33 YSEGTNMLKS
+33 MLKS

-75 SDIMNKGVAESNMNF
+75 SDIMNKGVSESNMSF

-117 KVSSRVAMDI
+117 KVSSRVAMDM
-127 RKDVFAKVMSLSFA
+127 RKDIFAKVMSLSFA
-141 DIEKFSTA
+141 DVENFSTA

-254 NKFERS
+254 NKFDRS
-260 NENLKNTDIYISKVM
+260 NEKLKNTDIYISKVM

-370 VEFKHVTF
+370 VKFKHVSF
-378 SYGEKSEAIIE
+378 SYGKKSEAIIE
-389 DISFVAKAG
+389 NISFVAKAG

-430 INNLNIKEYT
+430 INDLNIKEYT

-493 FITKLKDQYDAPIS
+493 FVTKLKDQYDAPIS

-594 LELLKKCKVYQE
+594 LELLRECKVYQE

>member
-1 MRRSPLLERSD
+1 
-12 KRHATF
+12 
-18 LRVLLLNLGLFVIII
+18 
-33 YSEGTNMLKS
+33 MLKS

-75 SDIMNKGVAESNMNF
+75 SDIMNKGVAESNMSF
-90 IFQTGLLMLGVT
+90 IFQTGLLMLGIT

-117 KVSSRVAMDI
+117 KVSSRVAMDM
-127 RKDVFAKVMSLSFA
+127 RKDIFAKVMSLSFT
-141 DIEKFSTA
+141 DVEKFSTA
-149 SLITRTTGDIW
+149 SLITRTTADIW

-218 KFKVYQDILDKI
+218 KFKVYQKILDKI

-260 NENLKNTDIYISKVM
+260 NEKLKTTDIYISKVM

-289 AVLILYIGVSSLRTD
+289 AVLIIFIGVSNLHTD

-311 LAFAQ
+311 IAFSQ

-346 EVLETKSQITFKD
+346 EVIETKSQITFKV

-378 SYGEKSEAIIE
+378 SYGKKSEAIIE

-493 FITKLKDQYDAPIS
+493 FVTKLKDQYDAPIS

-615 EFAEEMRQAKEGK
+615 EFADEMRQAKEGK

>member
-1 MRRSPLLERSD
+1 
-12 KRHATF
+12 
-18 LRVLLLNLGLFVIII
+18 
-33 YSEGTNMLKS
+33 MLKS

-75 SDIMNKGVAESNMNF
+75 SDIMNKGVAESNMGF
-90 IFQTGLLMLGVT
+90 IFQTGLLMLGIT

-117 KVSSRVAMDI
+117 KVSSRVSMDM
-127 RKDVFAKVMSLSFA
+127 RKDIFAKVMSLSFA
-141 DIEKFSTA
+141 DVEKFSIA
-149 SLITRTTGDIW
+149 SLITRTTSDIW

-218 KFKVYQDILDKI
+218 KFKVYQKILDKI

-260 NENLKNTDIYISKVM
+260 NEKLKTTDIYISKVM

-289 AVLILYIGVSSLRTD
+289 AVLILYVGVSSLRTD

-378 SYGEKSEAIIE
+378 SYDKKSEAIIE

-430 INNLNIKEYT
+430 INDLNIKEYT

-493 FITKLKDQYDAPIS
+493 FVAKLKDQYDAPIS
-507 QGGTNV
+507 QGGTNI

-579 IIVLDQGKMVGKGTH
+579 IIVLDQGKMVGKGAH

-615 EFAEEMRQAKEGK
+615 EFADEMRQAKEGK

>member
-1 MRRSPLLERSD
+1 
-12 KRHATF
+12 
-18 LRVLLLNLGLFVIII
+18 
-33 YSEGTNMLKS
+33 MLKS

-75 SDIMNKGVAESNMNF
+75 SDIMNKGVAESNMSF

-117 KVSSRVAMDI
+117 KVSSRVAMDM

-141 DIEKFSTA
+141 DVEKFSTA
-149 SLITRTTGDIW
+149 SLITRTTADIW

-218 KFKVYQDILDKI
+218 KFKVYQKILDKI

-289 AVLILYIGVSSLRTD
+289 AVLIIFIGVSNLHTD

-311 LAFAQ
+311 IAFSQ

-359 QMTETPSEVPS
+359 QMTKTPSEVPS

-378 SYGEKSEAIIE
+378 SYGKKSEAIIE

-398 QTTAFIGSTGSGK
+398 QITAFIGSTGSGK

-483 HAAKIAQAEE
+483 HAAKIAQAHE
-493 FITKLKDQYDAPIS
+493 FVTKLKDQYDASIS

-615 EFAEEMRQAKEGK
+615 EFADEMRQAKEGK

>member
-1 MRRSPLLERSD
+1 
-12 KRHATF
+12 
-18 LRVLLLNLGLFVIII
+18 
-33 YSEGTNMLKS
+33 MLKS

-75 SDIMNKGVAESNMNF
+75 SDIMNKGVAESNMSF

-117 KVSSRVAMDI
+117 KVSSRVAMDM
-127 RKDVFAKVMSLSFA
+127 RKDIFAKVMSLSFT
-141 DIEKFSTA
+141 DVEKFSTA
-149 SLITRTTGDIW
+149 SLITRTTADIW

-218 KFKVYQDILDKI
+218 KFKVYQKILDKI

-260 NENLKNTDIYISKVM
+260 NEKLKTTDIYISKVM

-289 AVLILYIGVSSLRTD
+289 AVLIIFIGVSNLHTD

-311 LAFAQ
+311 IAFSQ

-359 QMTETPSEVPS
+359 QMTETPSKVPS

-378 SYGEKSEAIIE
+378 SYGKKSEAIIE
-389 DISFVAKAG
+389 DISFVAKSG

-493 FITKLKDQYDAPIS
+493 FVTKLKDQYDAPIS

-552 EDLKSEIQDTVVLIV
+552 EDLKSEIQDTIVLIV

>member
-1 MRRSPLLERSD
+1 
-12 KRHATF
+12 
-18 LRVLLLNLGLFVIII
+18 
-33 YSEGTNMLKS
+33 MLKS

-75 SDIMNKGVAESNMNF
+75 SDIMNKGVAESNMSF

-117 KVSSRVAMDI
+117 KVSSRIAMDM
-127 RKDVFAKVMSLSFA
+127 RKDIFAKVMSLSFT
-141 DIEKFSTA
+141 DVEKFSTA
-149 SLITRTTGDIW
+149 SLITRTTADIW

-218 KFKVYQDILDKI
+218 KFKVYQKILDKI

-260 NENLKNTDIYISKVM
+260 NEKLKNTDIYISKVM

-289 AVLILYIGVSSLRTD
+289 AVLIIFIGVSNLHTD

-311 LAFAQ
+311 IAFSQ

-378 SYGEKSEAIIE
+378 SYGKKSEAIIE

-450 VPQRGYLF
+450 VPQKGYLF

-615 EFAEEMRQAKEGK
+615 EFADEMRQAKEGK

>member
-1 MRRSPLLERSD
+1 
-12 KRHATF
+12 
-18 LRVLLLNLGLFVIII
+18 
-33 YSEGTNMLKS
+33 MLKS

-75 SDIMNKGVAESNMNF
+75 SDIMNKGVAESNMSF
-90 IFQTGLLMLGVT
+90 IFQTGLLMLGITV
-102 ALGSLGSIVSSYFSA
+102 LGSLGSIVSSYFSA
-117 KVSSRVAMDI
+117 KVSSRVAMDM
-127 RKDVFAKVMSLSFA
+127 RKDIFAKVMSLSFA
-141 DIEKFSTA
+141 DVEKFSTA
-149 SLITRTTGDIW
+149 SLITRTTADIW

-218 KFKVYQDILDKI
+218 KFKVYQKILDKI

-289 AVLILYIGVSSLRTD
+289 AVLIIFIGVSNLHTD

-311 LAFAQ
+311 IAFSQ

-346 EVLETKSQITFKD
+346 EVLETKSQITFKV
-359 QMTETPSEVPS
+359 QMTETPSKVPS

-378 SYGEKSEAIIE
+378 SYGKKSEAIIE

-493 FITKLKDQYDAPIS
+493 FVTKLKDQYDAPIS

-615 EFAEEMRQAKEGK
+615 EFADEMRQAKEGK